1 MCIRG
6 LASGEIEPK
15 EWFKVWW
22 KEFRVS
28 LLISTTLVIFNFV
41 RIILMKNAG
50 ETFGE
55 RAMYAVV
62 VCGTLL
68 ATVIIAKS
76 IGALLPLLAKK
87 IKLDPAVCAAPMIT
101 TIVDCC
107 AILIYFALACFVF
120 PQI

>member
-1 MCIRG
+1 M
-6 LASGEIEPK
+6 
-15 EWFKVWW
+15 
-22 KEFRVS
+22 S

-50 ETFGE
+50 ESFGE
-55 RAMYAVV
+55 RAMYAIV

-107 AILIYFALACFVF
+107 AILIYFALACFIF